1 MSAAPEFALER
12 IYVKD
17 LSFESPRSPEVFR
30 GPWQPQIHLDINTRT
45 GALGDERYEV
55 VLTVTVHAK
64 SAEGQSL
71 MIVEVQQGGVFRIR
85 GLDDERMRRVLATHC
100 PGILFPYIRES
111 IDALVV
117 KGGFPALMLA
127 PVNFDAM
134 YEEALKQQRVAA
146 AGAPP
151 VQH

>member
-1 MSAAPEFALER
+1 MGAAPEFALER

-17 LSFESPRSPEVFR
+17 LSFESPRSPDVFR

-45 GALGDERYEV
+45 AGLGDERYEV
-55 VLTVTVHAK
+55 VLTVTAHAK

-85 GLDDERMRRVLATHC
+85 GLDEERMRRVLATHC

-134 YEEALKQQRVAA
+134 YDEAVKQQRATA

>member
-1 MSAAPEFALER
+1 MGAAPEFALER

-17 LSFESPRSPEVFR
+17 LSFESPRSPDVFR

-45 GALGDERYEV
+45 AGLGDERYEV
-55 VLTVTVHAK
+55 VLTVTAHAK

-85 GLDDERMRRVLATHC
+85 GLDEERMRRVLATHC

-134 YEEALKQQRVAA
+134 YDEALKQQRAA
-146 AGAPP
+146 AASAPP